1 MLTFR
6 KKSQKNR
13 TIVEAL
19 AVKSEQE
26 QELVVALS
34 RISGVTVRRCDTDL
48 NTVFIAGD
56 DGDLPEFNKL
66 PVDSGECIRA
76 ITVQGDFLVAGI
88 FNESVIA
95 GYLVAGPVTTHSW
108 SLARVIISAIGEGD
122 QPLALI
128 EDHVKVANLD
138 VDLAKRDSDNDAQ
151 IVKSYRYQNQIMD
164 AITRGDRDGVK
175 SALTGILGE
184 KERFLSRIPNRR
196 LRSTKNILFVANT
209 AFRIAAERGNISPV
223 VLDRISSHYSQAIE
237 QLFSL
242 KGEEQLVLEM
252 AIQYCDV
259 VAARR
264 NNQYSV
270 KVNRALQFIYR
281 HYREPLNLTG
291 IAQIAESSPGYLSRR
306 FKQETGETI
315 FEFINRYRIRM
326 ARVYLRYQPKSMM
339 DVAFGV
345 GFNDVTY
352 FNRVFKRYVGMTP
365 VAYMRSSEPTVN
377 G

>member
-1 MLTFR
+1 M
-6 KKSQKNR
+6 KGEQK
-13 TIVEAL
+13 
-19 AVKSEQE
+19 

-34 RISGVTVRRCDTDL
+34 RISGVAVRQCDLDL
-48 NTVFIAGD
+48 NTVFMAGD
-56 DGDLPEFNKL
+56 DGGIPEFNKL
-66 PVDSGECIRA
+66 PVASGECVRA
-76 ITVQGDFLVAGI
+76 ITAQGDFLVAG
-88 FNESVIA
+88 FFDESTITE
-95 GYLVAGPVTTHSW
+95 YLVAGPITTHSW
-108 SLARVIISAIGEGD
+108 SLARVIISAISEHD
-122 QPLALI
+122 QQLALI

-138 VDLAKRDSDNDAQ
+138 VDLAKYDSDDDAQ
-151 IVKSYRYQNQIMD
+151 VVKSYRYQNQIMD
-164 AITRGDRDGVK
+164 AITRGDRDDVK
-175 SALTGILGE
+175 RALQGMLGE
-184 KERFLSRIPNRR
+184 KERFLSRIPNQR

-223 VLDRISSHYSQAIE
+223 ILDRISSHYSQAIE

-242 KGEEQLVLEM
+242 KSEDQLVLKM
-252 AIQYCDV
+252 AYQYCDV

-281 HYREPLNLTG
+281 HYREPLSLAG
-291 IAQIAESSPGYLSRR
+291 IAKISEASPGYLSRR

-339 DVAFGV
+339 DVALGV

-352 FNRVFKRYVGMTP
+352 FNRVFKRYVGITP
-365 VAYMRSSEPTVN
+365 LAYMRSSEPTVN
-377 G
+377 D